1 MERTL
6 SQRFLGLFNRSKN
19 LKTKSTRNIARIVQ
33 KYYDKDDILTAALL
47 RKHEGYSSP
56 PEEVEFYKLYAD
68 DRVTRYLEFLNDR
81 VQQKNQSW
89 LEKNNLHLNEI
100 WMDQVP
106 WQAIVISMAY
116 AIDEIDDL
124 IAKGRNQ
131 ENPTLAEAV
140 GYYKR
145 YFNVVIGWKEIDH
158 RLFDRLE
165 SGIQE
170 LNSYL

>member
-6 SQRFLGLFNRSKN
+6 IERFLGIFTKTPAKRS
-19 LKTKSTRNIARIVQ
+19 TVEVARILG
-33 KYYDKDDILTAALL
+33 KYYDNEDILTAALL
-47 RKHEGYSSP
+47 RKHEGYSLP

-140 GYYKR
+140 GYYKK
-145 YFNVVIGWKEIDH
+145 YFSVVIGWKEVDT
-158 RLFDRLE
+158 RLFDRLRT
-165 SGIQE
+165 SIQE
-170 LNSYL
+170 LNSFL

>member
-33 KYYDKDDILTAALL
+33 KYYDTDDILTAALL
-47 RKHEGYSSP
+47 RKHEGYSLP
-56 PEEVEFYKLYAD
+56 PEEVEFHKFYAD
-68 DRVTRYLEFLNDR
+68 DRVTRYLQFLNDR
-81 VQQKNQSW
+81 PCLNNTSRLTKMNFH
-89 LEKNNLHLNEI
+89 LEDI
-100 WMDQVP
+100 WKEDTP

-116 AIDEIDDL
+116 AIDEIEDF

-140 GYYKR
+140 VYYKK
-145 YFNVVIGWKEIDH
+145 YFSVVIGWKEIDH